1 MASNLPTFTDGQ
13 IYRNR
18 NLSSIPDWQDGDV
31 CEMSNFAS
39 YEWRDI
45 DNGKKVTFIN
55 CNLLGCKTT
64 LEQPKSN
71 GNLTG
76 EPLQPVIE
84 PPPTYPELAANAEI
98 VLYALK
104 GKGTLTAEQEA
115 FLEQLAAMTKAVSG
129 TDAELGQIATEKTI
143 EMIDTLKSLGYAE
156 LADMMQQALQ
166 QIQAGWGV

>member
-1 MASNLPTFTDGQ
+1 MT
-13 IYRNR
+13 YRNR

-64 LEQPKSN
+64 LEQLSN
-71 GNLTG
+71 GNLIG
-76 EPLQPVIE
+76 EPLQSIVE
-84 PPPTYPELAANAEI
+84 TPPIYPELAANAEI
-98 VLYALK
+98 VLNALK
-104 GKGTLTAEQEA
+104 GSGKLTPEKIVE
-115 FLEQLAAMTKAVSG
+115 LEQLAAMAKAVSG

-143 EMIDTLKSLGYAE
+143 EMINILHTIEGCNE

-166 QIQAGWGV
+166 QIQAGWEV

>member
-1 MASNLPTFTDGQ
+1 M

-45 DNGKKVTFIN
+45 DNGKMVTFIG

-76 EPLQPVIE
+76 EPLQPIIE
-84 PPPTYPELAANAEI
+84 TPPVYPELAANAEI
-98 VLYALK
+98 VLNALK
-104 GKGTLTAEQEA
+104 GSGKLTPEQIVG
-115 FLEQLAAMTKAVSG
+115 LEQLAAMTKAVSG

-143 EMIDTLKSLGYAE
+143 EMINTLRTIDGCSE

-166 QIQAGWGV
+166 QIQAGWEV